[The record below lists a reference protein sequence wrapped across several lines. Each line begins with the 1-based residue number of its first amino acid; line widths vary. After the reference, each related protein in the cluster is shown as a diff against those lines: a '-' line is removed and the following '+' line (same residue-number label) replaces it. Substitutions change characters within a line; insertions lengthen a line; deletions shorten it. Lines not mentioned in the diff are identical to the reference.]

1 MMTKENEDNST
12 KSKSKCDE
20 LKEEYQQQQT
30 EEERLREAQKAEA
43 EEKNRNSKEEE
54 KEKEEKKDIDD
65 DYNKSLE
72 NEIFKENV
80 FIRKAITEQEKFEEQ
95 QKRERDKKE
104 KERELQK
111 KALEDYEKI
120 KIRAIKAKI
129 DLEIEKYKKEN
140 NSSHNYFKF
149 SNNDFKKEVYFFVKY
164 KTRKDIIYI
173 IENIKNEEFNKYE
186 DDREILEYY
195 EDKVINELLINFYKL
210 EDDEIYSALEDNE
223 EFNEEIS
230 RLIKNEKRLQARFKK
245 MKEDLKE
252 RKEREEQER
261 IEREREEQKQRRREQ
276 AKAEAERIERENK
289 RFINRLKKFF
299 KLFN

>member
-12 KSKSKCDE
+12 KKSKSMCDE
-20 LKEEYQQQQT
+20 LKEEYQQQT
-30 EEERLREAQKAEA
+30 EEEIRLNEAQKAEA
-43 EEKNRNSKEEE
+43 ENSKEEE
-54 KEKEEKKDIDD
+54 KEKEEKKDID

-223 EFNEEIS
+223 EFNEEIN
-230 RLIKNEKRLQARFKK
+230 RLIKNEKRIQQRFKK

-252 RKEREEQER
+252 RQEREEKER
-261 IEREREEQKQRRREQ
+261 IEREREEQKKRRREQ
-276 AKAEAERIERENK
+276 AKAEKERIERENK
-289 RFINRLKKFF
+289 KFINKLKKFF
-299 KLFN
+299 FKLFK

>member
-1 MMTKENEDNST
+1 MMTMNNNNEDNST
-12 KSKSKCDE
+12 KKSKCDE

-30 EEERLREAQKAEA
+30 EEEERLREAQKAEA
-43 EEKNRNSKEEE
+43 KAEAENS
-54 KEKEEKKDIDD
+54 KEEKKDID

-80 FIRKAITEQEKFEEQ
+80 FIRKVITEQEKFEEQ

-120 KIRAIKAKI
+120 KIRAVKAKI

-245 MKEDLKE
+245 MKENLKE
-252 RKEREEQER
+252 RQEREEKER
-261 IEREREEQKQRRREQ
+261 IEREREEQKKRKREQ

-299 KLFN
+299 KLFK

>member
-1 MMTKENEDNST
+1 MITKENEDNST
-12 KSKSKCDE
+12 KKSKCDE

-30 EEERLREAQKAEA
+30 EEEERLREAQKAEA
-43 EEKNRNSKEEE
+43 KAEAENSKEE
-54 KEKEEKKDIDD
+54 KEKEEKKDID

-72 NEIFKENV
+72 NEIFKENS
-80 FIRKAITEQEKFEEQ
+80 FIRKTITEQEKFEEQ
-95 QKRERDKKE
+95 QKRERDKAE
-104 KERELQK
+104 KEIELRK
-111 KALEDYEKI
+111 KAEADYEKI
-120 KIRAIKAKI
+120 KIRAVKAKI
-129 DLEIEKYKKEN
+129 DMEIEKYKKEN
-140 NSSHNYFKF
+140 NPSHNYFKF

-173 IENIKNEEFNKYE
+173 IENIKNEEFDKYE

-252 RKEREEQER
+252 KKDREEKERV
-261 IEREREEQKQRRREQ
+261 EREREEQKQRRREQ

-289 RFINRLKKFF
+289 RFINKLKKIF
-299 KLFN
+299 KLFK